1 MNLEEYKKFNKSQK
15 DKVQKNTFIFA
26 VIAIIAFTAFAVMLA
41 FYILISSA
49 NQFPNDFLEPTWL
62 SITSLLCLLGIV
74 GVIGIIFGLIKL
86 RVLKKELKSI
96 VDEIQLYKFTNS

>member
-26 VIAIIAFTAFAVMLA
+26 VIAIIAFTVFAVMLA

-49 NQFPNDFLEPTWL
+49 HKFQDDFLEPTWL
-62 SITSLLCLLGIV
+62 SITLLLCLLGIV
-74 GVIGIIFGLIKL
+74 GLIGIIFGLIKL

>member
-15 DKVQKNTFIFA
+15 DKVQKNTFIFV
-26 VIAIIAFTAFAVMLA
+26 VIAIIAFTVFAVMLA

-49 NQFPNDFLEPTWL
+49 HQFQDDFLEPTWL